1 MVKNLLNRPLI
12 LIQMTDFI
20 GIIQKDTKIQNEISN
35 IIDEYNNQSFAT
47 RSKLGENAFIQ
58 SSVYK
63 EVINIMGDT
72 INDMDMEIEQKDN
85 KISFLENKIGV
96 TDDKVIEEMNRLD
109 LNEISNNEKNN
120 RIMNRLNN
128 TLNKHNYIKN

>member
-1 MVKNLLNRPLI
+1 
-12 LIQMTDFI
+12 MTDFI
-20 GIIQKDTKIQNEISN
+20 RIIQKDTKIQNDISN
-35 IIDEYNNQSFAT
+35 IIDKYNNQSFAT
-47 RSKLGENAFIQ
+47 RSKLGENALIQ

-63 EVINIMGDT
+63 EAINIMGDT

-109 LNEISNNEKNN
+109 LNKISNNEKNN
-120 RIMNRLNN
+120 RIMNRL
-128 TLNKHNYIKN
+128 K